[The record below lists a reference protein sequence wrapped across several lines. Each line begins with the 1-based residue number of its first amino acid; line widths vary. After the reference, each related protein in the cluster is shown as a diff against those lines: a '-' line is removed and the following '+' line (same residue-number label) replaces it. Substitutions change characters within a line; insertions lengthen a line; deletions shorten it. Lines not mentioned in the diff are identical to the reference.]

1 VGCEDLSVVG
11 GWQAAQAVEFIRTL
25 RVQLREMTSQLA
37 WIERQ
42 DVTVIRK
49 GRACAMRMEASAL
62 RRDIKQAQA
71 LIDQLQRRYL
81 NIDERARQHPAGRQ
95 RRAMADRQAK

>member
-1 VGCEDLSVVG
+1 VGELE
-11 GWQAAQAVEFIRTL
+11 AAQAVELIRAL
-25 RVQLREMTSQLA
+25 RYQFDKMTAQLA
-37 WIERQ
+37 WIERLG
-42 DVTVIRK
+42 VTARNK
-49 GRACAMRMEASAL
+49 RACAMRLEAAAL

-81 NIDERARQHPAGRQ
+81 NSDERTQQHPAGRQ